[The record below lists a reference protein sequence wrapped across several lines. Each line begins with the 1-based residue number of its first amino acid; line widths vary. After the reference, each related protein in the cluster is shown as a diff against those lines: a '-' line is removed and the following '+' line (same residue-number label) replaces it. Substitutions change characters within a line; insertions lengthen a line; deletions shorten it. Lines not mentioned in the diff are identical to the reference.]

1 MTPKANN
8 NLGVTLMT
16 QGGREFA
23 LPYFERELE
32 VNPINAE
39 AHFNIGLFHAVSG
52 RPADGVPHWEAALHH
67 NPYFVPAYEQLIE
80 HYGQSADPAKR
91 DEYQEQLDVLLQRV
105 VAR

>member
-1 MTPKANN
+1 
-8 NLGVTLMT
+8 MT
-16 QGGREFA
+16 QGRSELA

-32 VNPINAE
+32 VNPTNAE

-67 NPYFVPAYEQLIE
+67 NPYFVPAYEQLIDY
-80 HYGQSADPAKR
+80 YGQSANPAKR